1 MLSGCAREQP
11 ALIYKNDASS
21 EMSCRVEWQATEWGW
36 WCRAGHPLE
45 LAATSYLQLSAGGY
59 PTVPTFMESKEVV
72 ALLRRLRDVGP
83 KWNRGGMGCGCP

>member
-36 WCRAGHPLE
+36 WCRP
-45 LAATSYLQLSAGGY
+45 
-59 PTVPTFMESKEVV
+59 VPPESLVNYGIEDSLGARWVQFREGSPFYRVV
-72 ALLRRLRDVGP
+72 P
-83 KWNRGGMGCGCP
+83 WQHGGMGCGCP